1 MMKRKSGDDRRG
13 NARCRARVPY
23 RLVWSGGALTGWTK
37 NLSVS
42 GALLDHKCV
51 PEEFEE
57 NAEGEEITL
66 YLDLDDLKVTIKCR
80 TIRAQNLVLS
90 GSTIAVHYNSF
101 LPSDTQEKYLGF
113 VSEKLSRSRR

>member
-1 MMKRKSGDDRRG
+1 MKRKSGEDRRG

-42 GALLDHKCV
+42 GALLDHECV
-51 PEEFEE
+51 PGEFEDK
-57 NAEGEEITL
+57 AESEEITL
-66 YLDLDDLKVTIKCR
+66 YLDLDDLKVTVKCR

-101 LPSDTQEKYLGF
+101 LSNELQEKYLDF
-113 VSEKLSRSRR
+113 VNDKLSRGRR